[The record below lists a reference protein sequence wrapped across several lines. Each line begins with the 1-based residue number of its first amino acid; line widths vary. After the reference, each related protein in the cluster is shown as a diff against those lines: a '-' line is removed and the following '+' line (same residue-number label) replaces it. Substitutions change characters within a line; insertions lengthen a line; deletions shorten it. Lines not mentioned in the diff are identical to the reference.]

1 MKAFV
6 ITIEGHTKSEQA
18 AKRCIKSAKKF
29 GMNVE
34 TFKAITPK
42 DKPQKM
48 LESREIPVTGFKE
61 VYSRLNNLL
70 ASFMSH
76 YSLWELSVKLNEDI
90 IIFEHDAVVIG
101 NIPEDI
107 RFDKVMTFS
116 KPSYGKFNTPTKIGV
131 GPLVQKQYFGGAHG
145 YIVSPRGAQELMDMA
160 KINPRPT
167 DVFMN
172 TDNFPWLEELYP
184 WVCYAADSFTT
195 IQNTKGCLAK
205 HRYSEGYEIEDV

>member
-6 ITIEGHTKSEQA
+6 ITLMDNPKSVQA
-18 AKRCIKSAKKF
+18 AMRCMKSAERY
-29 GMNVE
+29 GLHVE
-34 TFKAITPK
+34 HHAATTPK
-42 DKPQKM
+42 DNPHLILHTKGIQPSFFH
-48 LESREIPVTGFKE
+48 ER
-61 VYSRLNNLL
+61 YSRPDNCMAAFL
-70 ASFMSH
+70 SH
-76 YSLWELSVKLNEDI
+76 HSLWEMSVKQKETI
-90 IIFEHDAVVIG
+90 VIFEHDAIVTGEVPVNEKFKG
-101 NIPEDI
+101 CL
-107 RFDKVMTFS
+107 TFS

-145 YIVSPRGAQELMDMA
+145 YIVSPEGAQELMDMA
-160 KINPRPT
+160 KINARAT
-167 DVFMN
+167 DIFMN